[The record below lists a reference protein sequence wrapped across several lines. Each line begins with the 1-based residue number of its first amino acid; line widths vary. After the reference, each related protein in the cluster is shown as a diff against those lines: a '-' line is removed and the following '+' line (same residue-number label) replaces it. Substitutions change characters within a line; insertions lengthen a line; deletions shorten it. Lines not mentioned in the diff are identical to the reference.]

1 MTVGFLMKSPSLFG
15 NFCKRQ
21 KAEWGENACVASECI
36 FQFQDIFPEA
46 CYAKLCQD
54 VCGGRE
60 EGRGEQ
66 GKDKSQE
73 SRSLRFL
80 LRGDCQSATPS
91 LENVLHLPSSVLQLV
106 QGVGKRGGGGLMK

>member
-1 MTVGFLMKSPSLFG
+1 MPS
-15 NFCKRQ
+15 
-21 KAEWGENACVASECI
+21 
-36 FQFQDIFPEA
+36 
-46 CYAKLCQD
+46 YAKMSA
-54 VCGGRE
+54 
-60 EGRGEQ
+60 EGERRGEQ
-66 GKDKSQE
+66 GRDKSQE